1 MYFLAQ
7 LHNASP
13 EKSLDLIQCIDYQQ
27 KLSSNY
33 DGYEVPITTIIKN
46 EYLEL
51 CNDQCEYLDLST
63 HPVSMVDNRDSVPE
77 SNPEDNLYCNM
88 NPELVG

>member
-7 LHNASP
+7 LHSASP

-27 KLSSNY
+27 KLSCNY
-33 DGYEVPITTIIKN
+33 DDGYEVPINTIIKN

-51 CNDQCEYLDLST
+51 CNNKCEYLDLST
-63 HPVSMVDNRDSVPE
+63 HLVNMVDNRDSV
-77 SNPEDNLYCNM
+77 PEDNLYCNM
-88 NPELVG
+88 NPELIG